1 MAREGKLWTSDV
13 MMMYPKQWVVMV
25 QLEQQ
30 LKPLRTYGIVHFI
43 TDSKKEAYSI
53 GKVLRESG
61 ELGKVMV
68 VEGWDDTPQ
77 IGGLELW
84 SR

>member
-1 MAREGKLWTSDV
+1 MAEAGKLWTSDV

-25 QLEQQ
+25 QLEDQ
-30 LKPLRTYGIVHFI
+30 LKPLRTLGTVHFV
-43 TDSKKEAYSI
+43 TDSEDEAYKTS
-53 GKVLRESG
+53 KAVRESG
-61 ELGKVMV
+61 DFGEVMV

-77 IGGLELW
+77 IGGLW

>member
-1 MAREGKLWTSDV
+1 MVEASKLWTSDV
-13 MMMYPKQWVVMV
+13 MMMYPKQWVVMT

-30 LKPLRTYGIVHFI
+30 LKPLKIFGTVHFV
-43 TDSKKEAYSI
+43 TDNKDEAYKTS
-53 GKVLRESG
+53 KAVRESG
-61 ELGKVMV
+61 DFGKVMV

-77 IGGLELW
+77 IGGLR